1 MTDAIHNYFDHKA
14 GLVRGDLK
22 QLLKQGRLSLVIG
35 MSFVTVCLIAA
46 DAIAHLGTGTA
57 FTIARESLTIVG
69 WVAMWRPLQTFLYD
83 WWPLARRIRICKN
96 LRQAHV
102 RVVQGK

>member
-1 MTDAIHNYFDHKA
+1 
-14 GLVRGDLK
+14 
-22 QLLKQGRLSLVIG
+22 
-35 MSFVTVCLIAA
+35 VCLIAA
-46 DAIAHLGTGTA
+46 EAIGQLGTGTA
-57 FTIARESLTIVG
+57 VTIARESLTIIG

-83 WWPLARRIRICKN
+83 WWPLAQRIRVYKN